1 MNVKRYAA
9 IGSKGSRWDDE
20 RVVAKYLPEN
30 YTIEA
35 VVEDVELDGFPYP
48 QAIVVSG
55 RDVAGW
61 TLDGYVLPRLASGL
75 IRGIEIDLSHPLM
88 KRVEV
93 QNDREPHDNF
103 HYNR

>member
-1 MNVKRYAA
+1 MTVKRYAL

-20 RVVAKYLPEN
+20 RVVAKYLPDN
-30 YTIEA
+30 YSVEA
-35 VVEDVELDGFPYP
+35 VVSNQTGEIVDWPYP

-75 IRGIEIDLSHPLM
+75 IRGIEIDLSHPVM
-88 KRVEV
+88 KRVPVREEV
-93 QNDREPHDNF
+93 K
-103 HYNR
+103 